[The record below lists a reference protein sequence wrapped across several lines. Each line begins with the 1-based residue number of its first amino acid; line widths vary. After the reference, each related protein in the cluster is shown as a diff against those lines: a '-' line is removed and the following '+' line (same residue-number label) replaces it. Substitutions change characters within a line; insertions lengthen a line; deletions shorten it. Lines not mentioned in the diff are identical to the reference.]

1 LPLLLKRFIFYLAFI
16 TMLYKHKYKLAMHI
30 VISGK
35 HLEVG
40 EALRSHAT
48 EFIKKHIVKYFNNAV
63 NAHVTISKEVN
74 HFHTH
79 VTVNDGT
86 GSHLIINGD
95 GNDSDAYKSVDQAV
109 KKIEKQLEK
118 YKNRIKD
125 RQKIPIKDFVPIEAT
140 KYVINDFEETEADES
155 NAQEEIAPTVVAEK
169 QLKLDILSVRDA
181 VMHMNLRNLPAML
194 FVNAA
199 NNKVSMVYQRQD
211 NNIAWVDTT
220 IVVSS

>member
-1 LPLLLKRFIFYLAFI
+1 
-16 TMLYKHKYKLAMHI
+16 MHI

-48 EFIKKHIVKYFNNAV
+48 EFVKKHIVKYFNNAV

-125 RQKIPIKDFVPIEAT
+125 RQKIPIKDFLPIEAT
-140 KYVINDFEETEADES
+140 KYVINDFEETEADDS